1 MSQPKQ
7 SRPRRTRAGPAASGS
22 GPAAAGTATSAPRG
36 RSEPSGTEQPPAS
49 VAEGQDAMLESLETL
64 RELVSRGLLRQ
75 LEVVMLSRDRIQDA
89 LDDAVVRGRMTRGD
103 AEDLFTELFRRGRRQ
118 TEDLIGELE
127 QLVGRAGDQ
136 LGTAAKRA
144 TPKPPDRVI
153 READRVRRVAGVG
166 PSFPIVGYDDL
177 TAAKVADRLGDLTP
191 AELRK
196 VRDYERRTANRK
208 SVLAAI
214 EKALR

>member
-1 MSQPKQ
+1 
-7 SRPRRTRAGPAASGS
+7 
-22 GPAAAGTATSAPRG
+22 
-36 RSEPSGTEQPPAS
+36 
-49 VAEGQDAMLESLETL
+49 MLESLETL

-118 TEDLIGELE
+118 TEDLINELE

-177 TAAKVADRLGDLTP
+177 TAAKVVDRLGDLTP

>member
-1 MSQPKQ
+1 VPAEGPPACAVASPRSIRGRDRIPQPKQ
-7 SRPRRTRAGPAASGS
+7 SPPRRTKESRPQAPA
-22 GPAAAGTATSAPRG
+22 P
-36 RSEPSGTEQPPAS
+36 
-49 VAEGQDAMLESLETL
+49 EGQDAILESLETL
-64 RELVSRGLLRQ
+64 RDLVSRGLLRQ
-75 LEVVMLSRDRIQDA
+75 LEVVMLSRDRIQDT
-89 LDDAVVRGRMTRGD
+89 LDDAVMRGRMTRGD

-127 QLVGRAGDQ
+127 QLVGRTGDQ
-136 LGTAAKRA
+136 LGTAARRA

-153 READRVRRVAGVG
+153 RRADRVRRVAGVG
-166 PSFPIVGYDDL
+166 PTFPIVGYDDL

-196 VRDYERRTANRK
+196 VRDHERRTANRK